1 MRGTGPSRPS
11 ISSLSRR
18 FMIYNPKHCFVH
30 VLNGVSIVRSISM
43 GILYDSSKYS
53 ENVFVM
59 GEVSAVAF
67 GIVFYWD

>member
-1 MRGTGPSRPS
+1 
-11 ISSLSRR
+11 
-18 FMIYNPKHCFVH
+18 MIYNPKHCFVH